1 MRCCALRDMFD
12 FQETVDLPHEP
23 VNNFFLLFS
32 RPLLACL
39 GAAPR
44 AAGSDG
50 ETEPRMNTG
59 AAATTASDRAANAV
73 MRVAPAVAMAG
84 STATEAAA
92 AGCSTLPPLTMIII
106 LAATLLGS
114 AVSRTAIEAL
124 TESSSTVTASRDVV
138 YVFWIVAMFV
148 PFFLVDGLWRPF
160 S

>member
-1 MRCCALRDMFD
+1 MNLS
-12 FQETVDLPHEP
+12 TT
-23 VNNFFLLFS
+23 FFCFS
-32 RPLLACL
+32 RARYLRAW

-106 LAATLLGS
+106 LAATLPGS

-124 TESSSTVTASRDVV
+124 TESASTVTASRDVV

-148 PFFLVDGLWRPF
+148 PSFLMMAYCGRFLGILMMGAQLT
-160 S
+160 